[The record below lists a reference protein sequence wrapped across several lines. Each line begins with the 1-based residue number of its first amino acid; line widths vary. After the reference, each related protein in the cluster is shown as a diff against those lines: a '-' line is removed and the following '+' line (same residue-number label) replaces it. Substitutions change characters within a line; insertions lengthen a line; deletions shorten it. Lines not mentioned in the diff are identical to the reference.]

1 MSDAFDQIK
10 KIKNEDYGTETHFE
24 ENTINPEKKPVY
36 RVEESTPNHAMKNFV
51 LKWGRSI
58 IDFLAWAGVIAAVI
72 ILIVC
77 ICACFVNY
85 NSQDARAMLV
95 VSFIIPIVILFFTIV
110 SNYFIYLLIDIRDS
124 LNDINS
130 KLK

>member
-10 KIKNEDYGTETHFE
+10 KIKNEDYGTESHSE
-24 ENTINPEKKPVY
+24 ENTVIPEQKVVY
-36 RVEESTPNHAMKNFV
+36 RIEDSHVIKNFI

-58 IDFLAWAGVIAAVI
+58 IDFLAWLGVIAAVI
-72 ILIVC
+72 TFGIC
-77 ICACFVNY
+77 ICACFANY
-85 NSQDARAMLV
+85 NSQDASAMLA

-124 LNDINS
+124 LNDINC